1 MDNGLVLDTAT
12 GEITFAESLN
22 PYCSGQWSRTAR
34 QIADATNQTSLNPYC
49 SGQWSRT
56 YSPQRHVCSSD
67 SLNPYC
73 SGQWSRTIITI
84 SSSARNSGLNPYCS
98 GQWSRTSRCV
108 TFRFQAG
115 FVLIL
120 IVVDN
125 GLVPSSFNGCCSHSG
140 CLNPYCSGQ
149 WSRTR
154 PYKTLLIINK
164 LKSFTKQI
172 FTFLNRKLTIS

>member
-56 YSPQRHVCSSD
+56 INSK
-67 SLNPYC
+67 L
-73 SGQWSRTIITI
+73 IIKW
-84 SSSARNSGLNPYCS
+84 R
-98 GQWSRTSRCV
+98 Q
-108 TFRFQAG
+108 Q
-115 FVLIL
+115 VLIL

-125 GLVPSSFNGCCSHSG
+125 GLVPN
-140 CLNPYCSGQ
+140 
-149 WSRTR
+149 
-154 PYKTLLIINK
+154 
-164 LKSFTKQI
+164 
-172 FTFLNRKLTIS
+172 